1 MKSFSNQEI
10 SELEHLY
17 KINLINSITGIKSA
31 NLLGSIS
38 KNGIANV
45 SVFSSV
51 VHFGSAPPL
60 LGMIFRPTTV
70 ARNTY
75 DNIKETGLY
84 TINHIHQEI
93 IKEAHHTSAKY
104 PTEVDEFEMTELD
117 AEYKPQ
123 CAIPF
128 VAKSP
133 IQLLMKYKNEY
144 KIKENGTILVLGEIQ
159 KLYVKKDLIH
169 NDGFVDLAKGN
180 VVGINGLDG
189 YLKTELIERLAY
201 QRPKEA
207 VSS

>member
-1 MKSFSNQEI
+1 MKTFNNQEI
-10 SELEHLY
+10 ASLEHLY

-38 KNGIANV
+38 NTGIVNV

-84 TINHIHQEI
+84 TINHIHQDI
-93 IKEAHHTSAKY
+93 IKDAHHTSAKY
-104 PTEVDEFEMTELD
+104 PFEVNEFETTDLEE
-117 AEYKPQ
+117 EYKPQ
-123 CAIPF
+123 CPIPF
-128 VAKSP
+128 VANSP

-144 KIKENGTILVLGEIQ
+144 NIQENGTILVLGEIQ
-159 KLYVKKDLIH
+159 KLYVKENLIH
-169 NDGFVDLAKGN
+169 DDGFVDLAKGN

-189 YLKTELIERLAY
+189 YLKTELIERLPY
-201 QRPKEA
+201 QRPKQ
-207 VSS
+207 